1 MAKGKNTSPSTP
13 EAASA
18 QWICRTISEYTPRH
32 PHIGI
37 EISRGMCA
45 KAHKCTNASMTC
57 LFKYACE
64 TLKRF
69 LEYPQPICMHND
81 EWLWS
86 KKERLRNVQRH
97 STSTPPGTN
106 EDLDPKAACH
116 NCQQLSLLL
125 EASFHSVTGVQV

>member
-18 QWICRTISEYTPRH
+18 QWICRTISEYTPIH

-97 STSTPPGTN
+97 STSKPPGTN